1 MILNAQDRKS
11 LIGKISRA
19 TGIAQYAL
27 DKKMTDQ
34 QLVEAGNHLTTLK
47 LIKSANDYNR
57 YCQGQKT
64 AEVNAK
70 LKEFLSLK
78 NSEIY
83 KAGQWLVSCLSTN
96 GMERRKNL
104 LEKELV
110 HKDDYNQVT
119 HDLSDTIKEQLK
131 IADFQVKEAVNK
143 IQVLENINDNLRKQM
158 QSTKDY
164 VIKQHGSDEWSNI
177 IKYFPK
183 SK

>member
-110 HKDDYNQVT
+110 YEEVT
-119 HDLSDTIKEQLK
+119 NLAEKLRTKALDGRKSTLEIAEKINEYKARTTDLSRKMLATVSELSMFQSKALK
-131 IADFQVKEAVNK
+131 
-143 IQVLENINDNLRKQM
+143 L
-158 QSTKDY
+158 
-164 VIKQHGSDEWSNI
+164 
-177 IKYFPK
+177 
-183 SK
+183 